1 MESRPALTT
10 RHQRERDREKLV
22 TVEKD
27 SLVCGHSS
35 GGHMG
40 LSDSCDQVDCSRYCQ
55 YTVII
60 LNEWKRN
67 LGSDRIL
74 IKYSDCYEGVLLADS
89 DPVLQRQTE
98 VRSSMERTV
107 SQALF
112 QWLTELSEGD
122 LQKCAVDRLD
132 QHTCSHRVTEWAHR
146 AQASVWSDSDEYE
159 DTQNKPKDATSQ
171 QRHTQHSYKETKV
184 CLLKTKKDCKV
195 IKWVHVERLEQTQ
208 RYFKVMTKVCIT
220 EIQRVLLKE
229 GSLYNTVCLL
239 VFLIWR
245 RVGGLVHAQG
255 RGPVVHDLLMHKY
268 CTSATFLFYCLCN
281 QYDGL

>member
-1 MESRPALTT
+1 MLLRSKGEKLCFKWTSLSQTVPNGKQTGT
-10 RHQRERDREKLV
+10 NDKTSERERDREKLV

-122 LQKCAVDRLD
+122 LQRCAVDRLD

-146 AQASVWSDSDEYE
+146 AQASVWSDSYEYE

-171 QRHTQHSYKETKV
+171 QRHTTQLQRDEGLFVKDKKRLQSHKMSTCGEIGTDTK
-184 CLLKTKKDCKV
+184 
-195 IKWVHVERLEQTQ
+195 I
-208 RYFKVMTKVCIT
+208 F
-220 EIQRVLLKE
+220 
-229 GSLYNTVCLL
+229 
-239 VFLIWR
+239 
-245 RVGGLVHAQG
+245 
-255 RGPVVHDLLMHKY
+255 
-268 CTSATFLFYCLCN
+268 
-281 QYDGL
+281 